1 MNLLCLFSSCQNA
14 IDTVV
19 FFKLFRFVE
28 LMFHELATIASVPL
42 RNPLA
47 RSRYMRLWFPCN
59 ESDGQVVFGM

>member
-1 MNLLCLFSSCQNA
+1 MNLLRLFRSYQNA

-28 LMFHELATIASVPL
+28 LMFREFATIASAPL

-47 RSRYMRLWFPCN
+47 QCRHRRLWFARN
-59 ESDGQVVFGM
+59 ESDVKVVLGM